1 MTAFDPQVI
10 GQLLIIDCVSDAL
23 NVPTTKNQIVG
34 ESLILRCNVITGRYS
49 GDLLNY
55 TWSSNNTTMRMTN
68 QAEQILDHY
77 FVSQLNTSNDGQVYQ
92 CKVFVDT
99 NPPVTG
105 TGKIAFNLTGRP
117 SAEMILHYI
126 YICETCLD
134 S

>member
-1 MTAFDPQVI
+1 MTAFDPQAI
-10 GQLLIIDCVSDAL
+10 GQLLIIDCVSDFL

-55 TWSSNNTTMRMTN
+55 TWSSNNATVRTAN
-68 QAEQILDHY
+68 QTEETLDHY
-77 FVSQLNTSNDGQVYQ
+77 FISQLNTSNDGQVYQ

-99 NPPVTG
+99 TPSVTG
-105 TGKIAFNLTGRP
+105 IGTITLNLTGMQ
-117 SAEMILHYI
+117 STELI
-126 YICETCLD
+126 YCIKCLD